1 MEKDIQYTNLLKQQ
15 ISTFQKEK
23 RFLEFKSNYQDVEKL
38 GKYTKMRKSGII
50 TTAEKKRWK
59 LTDEFK
65 RTLSEN
71 K

>member
-1 MEKDIQYTNLLKQQ
+1 MDKDIKYTNLLKQQ

-23 RFLEFKSNYQDVEKL
+23 R
-38 GKYTKMRKSGII
+38 
-50 TTAEKKRWK
+50 WK

-65 RTLSEN
+65 RTLSE